1 MKTLV
6 TFIFLIPALTLVVF
20 GCANQGAD
28 PEQASREAQQRRE
41 ADRQQAEFRKGL
53 PPEGI
58 PSQVR

>member
-1 MKTLV
+1 MKKLV
-6 TFIFLIPALTLVVF
+6 IFMFLIPVLTLVFF
-20 GCANQGAD
+20 GCGSPGPD
-28 PEQASREAQQRRE
+28 PEQSSREAQQRRE